1 MTEKQKLEMD
11 LLNDLY
17 FTIQEFYSIE
27 LQMEIPKEME
37 KVLVLLKE
45 RGGNVV
51 PWNPT
56 PEEIAKL

>member
-1 MTEKQKLEMD
+1 MTEKQRLEMD
-11 LLNDLY
+11 FLRDLY
-17 FTIQEFYSIE
+17 FTIQEFYEIE
-27 LQMEIPKEME
+27 LQMEIPEEME